1 MTISVRVNVINAPA
15 ADANWIYIPEG
26 EGQPLIPD
34 FRARVWQSQ
43 SFGVWPAA
51 STSWTAAH
59 EAGHLM
65 GLPDM
70 YFDLS
75 PTYGPVNPGMDG
87 LHDIMAED
95 DGRVTIA

>member
-1 MTISVRVNVINAPA
+1 
-15 ADANWIYIPEG
+15 
-26 EGQPLIPD
+26 
-34 FRARVWQSQ
+34 
-43 SFGVWPAA
+43 
-51 STSWTAAH
+51 
-59 EAGHLM
+59 M

-95 DGRVTIA
+95 DGRVTIGDIRALQAAFK